1 MLENHLKLHNFIAVL
16 VLPMVLIPQAGSTK
30 DKYAFSDYK
39 QILPRG
45 AIAAITDPQYVSA
58 SEARIDADSY
68 VLGVVIDGQPRAYSL
83 NILNHHEVVNDK
95 IGDVAFAAV
104 W

>member
-1 MLENHLKLHNFIAVL
+1 MLPI
-16 VLPMVLIPQAGSTK
+16 VLIPQAGSAK
-30 DKYAFSDYK
+30 DKYGFSDYQ

-58 SEARIDADSY
+58 SEARIDPNSY

-95 IGDVAFAAV
+95 IGDLAYAAV

>member
-1 MLENHLKLHNFIAVL
+1 LKLHNLIAVL
-16 VLPMVLIPQAGSTK
+16 VLPIVLSPQTGLAK
-30 DKYAFSDYK
+30 DKYEFSDYE

-58 SEARIDADSY
+58 SEATVDADSY
-68 VLGVVIDGQPRAYSL
+68 VLGVVINGQARAYSL

-95 IGDVAFAAV
+95 IGDLAFAAV

>member
-1 MLENHLKLHNFIAVL
+1 MENHLKLRNFITVL
-16 VLPMVLIPQAGSTK
+16 MLPIVLIPQAGLTK
-30 DKYAFSDYK
+30 DKYEFSDYK

-58 SEARIDADSY
+58 SEARIDPNSY
-68 VLGVVIDGQPRAYSL
+68 VLGVVIDGQARAYSL

-95 IGDVAFAAV
+95 IGDLAYAAV

>member
-1 MLENHLKLHNFIAVL
+1 LENRLKLHNFIAVL
-16 VLPMVLIPQAGSTK
+16 VLPIVLIPQAGSAK
-30 DKYAFSDYK
+30 DKYEFSDYK

-58 SEARIDADSY
+58 SEASINPNSY
-68 VLGVVIDGQPRAYSL
+68 VLGVVIDGQARAYSL

-95 IGDVAFAAV
+95 IGDLAYAAV

>member
-1 MLENHLKLHNFIAVL
+1 MLSIVL
-16 VLPMVLIPQAGSTK
+16 TPVASSAK
-30 DKYAFSDYK
+30 DKYEFSDYK

-58 SEARIDADSY
+58 SDARIDADSY

-95 IGDVAFAAV
+95 IGDTAFAAV